1 MVPVTK
7 PVSNKHAN
15 PIVVPPTTK
24 LTPRREE
31 REETDVTEANLTETE
46 SHIPKTMTSKLG
58 KRKRTNGSLGM
69 GLTGEGILAGTLLVF
84 CVNLTQAGVI
94 KRSLP

>member
-46 SHIPKTMTSKLG
+46 RPHTQNNDIKVG
-58 KRKRTNGSLGM
+58 KEEEN
-69 GLTGEGILAGTLLVF
+69 
-84 CVNLTQAGVI
+84 
-94 KRSLP
+94 